1 MLSCAVMCPQV
12 PAAHASELV
21 DAMLTH
27 TQPYLH
33 SLTPSQLTQTV
44 WALKQLQHQPQE
56 VSQQAAVAL
65 GCRVEFG
72 KCTGAVD

>member
-1 MLSCAVMCPQV
+1 MPCHAMPCRLQV

-21 DAMLTH
+21 DALLIH

-44 WALKQLQHQPQE
+44 WALKQLQHSPSE
-56 VSQQAAVAL
+56 VGKQQLMPAICV
-65 GCRVEFG
+65 VSH
-72 KCTGAVD
+72 